1 MFTIDFTSRVPI
13 YEQICNNVI
22 RLASAGV
29 FKSGDRLPPV
39 RTVAKEIGVNP
50 NTVAK
55 AYRTL
60 EIDGYIYST
69 VGRGTFMTD
78 KLTKDTAYRDMAL
91 KAFREATKNAELYSV
106 PPANSLLTLLTPY
119 TKEAVRMIEVNHI
132 TKRFGK
138 VTAVDDFTLDINRGS
153 VLGIVG
159 SNGGGKSTLLRI
171 LSGVFDADSGE
182 VKINGQNIYNN
193 PSVKGE
199 CFFIPD
205 FPYFSNSAT
214 LENTAYL
221 YRSLYPNWNENA
233 FRQFCS
239 VFPIDPDAKIIDMSK
254 GMQRQAALILAIS
267 TCPRYLLLDEIFD
280 GLDPVVRRL
289 VKKILIDNVSANDM
303 TVVIASHNL
312 RELEELCD
320 RICLIHKGKLLLERE
335 IDEIKLGLRKVQVAF
350 TEVPDNSFFE
360 EINVINLWR
369 NGNIFNLTIRG
380 TEDEFMPKLEERK
393 PLYISAVPMTLE
405 EIFISEMGAA
415 GYDAENI
422 I

>member
-1 MFTIDFTSRVPI
+1 
-13 YEQICNNVI
+13 
-22 RLASAGV
+22 
-29 FKSGDRLPPV
+29 
-39 RTVAKEIGVNP
+39 
-50 NTVAK
+50 
-55 AYRTL
+55 
-60 EIDGYIYST
+60 
-69 VGRGTFMTD
+69 
-78 KLTKDTAYRDMAL
+78 
-91 KAFREATKNAELYSV
+91 
-106 PPANSLLTLLTPY
+106 
-119 TKEAVRMIEVNHI
+119 MIEVNHI

-280 GLDPVVRRL
+280 GLDPVVR
-289 VKKILIDNVSANDM
+289 
-303 TVVIASHNL
+303 ASHNL

-350 TEVPDNSFFE
+350 TEVPDSSFFE

-380 TEDEFMPKLEERK
+380 TEDEFMPKLD
-393 PLYISAVPMTLE
+393 ISAVPMTLE

>member
-1 MFTIDFTSRVPI
+1 
-13 YEQICNNVI
+13 
-22 RLASAGV
+22 
-29 FKSGDRLPPV
+29 
-39 RTVAKEIGVNP
+39 
-50 NTVAK
+50 
-55 AYRTL
+55 
-60 EIDGYIYST
+60 
-69 VGRGTFMTD
+69 
-78 KLTKDTAYRDMAL
+78 
-91 KAFREATKNAELYSV
+91 
-106 PPANSLLTLLTPY
+106 
-119 TKEAVRMIEVNHI
+119 MIEVNHI

-171 LSGVFDADSGE
+171 LSGVFDANSGE

-320 RICLIHKGKLLLERE
+320 RICLIHKGKLRS
-335 IDEIKLGLRKVQVAF
+335 RKF
-350 TEVPDNSFFE
+350 
-360 EINVINLWR
+360 
-369 NGNIFNLTIRG
+369 LTIRSLKKSMLSICG
-380 TEDEFMPKLEERK
+380 ETEIYSTLQSEERK
-393 PLYISAVPMTLE
+393 MSLCQSLRSVNLFTFQP
-405 EIFISEMGAA
+405 FR
-415 GYDAENI
+415 
-422 I
+422 